1 MPAVTISDELFKRLQ
16 QYAVPLVDTLD
27 DLIERALDALDRDNG
42 NVTARPPG
50 GSTPPR
56 SDLVSYVGR
65 VPHGTSLR
73 MVYKGVEYFAE
84 VQDGKVVWNGK
95 RFKSLSDAAVA
106 VIRSTGSDR
115 PTENGWRVWQAQ
127 DRTGGWTP
135 LMDLRDGWRQ

>member
-1 MPAVTISDELFKRLQ
+1 MPMVTISYELFKRLQ
-16 QYAVPLVDTLD
+16 RHAVPLVDTVEEV
-27 DLIERALDALDRDNG
+27 IERALDALDGADANASSPVPG
-42 NVTARPPG
+42 GPTPPG
-50 GSTPPR
+50 

-84 VQDGKVVWNGK
+84 VHDGKVVWDGK

-127 DRTGGWTP
+127 DSTGKWTP
-135 LMDLRDGWRQ
+135 LVDLRDGWRR

>member
-1 MPAVTISDELFKRLQ
+1 MPTVTISDELFKRLQ
-16 QYAVPLVDTLD
+16 QRAVPLVDTVEEV
-27 DLIERALDALDRDNG
+27 IGRALDALDRVNG
-42 NVTARPPG
+42 NVAPRVPSGP
-50 GSTPPR
+50 TPSG

-84 VQDGKVVWNGK
+84 VRDGKVVWNGK

-127 DRTGGWTP
+127 DDKGRWTP
-135 LMDLRDGWRQ
+135 LMDLRDGWHQ